1 MGSTRFGGSASRRKP
16 FWIYRTQGKH
26 QRAIQGYDE
35 AIQRHP
41 NDFAAY
47 QGRAAARESLG
58 DKAGAAADLERV
70 EELKAAH

>member
-16 FWIYRTQGKH
+16 FRIYRTQGKH
-26 QRAIQGYDE
+26 QHAIKDYDE

-41 NDFAAY
+41 NDVVAY

-58 DKAGAAADLERV
+58 K
-70 EELKAAH
+70 